1 MTLRRLSRW
10 APAAAIVLV
19 AVVVGLVQLVGDDD
33 RPEAMAVESS
43 AALFDSLDDLV
54 AASDFVLVATI
65 TDIADGRTIT
75 SSDNPAAGI
84 HSRLVE
90 LDVNEVLH
98 GDAADRVVVE
108 EADAFADGTPVAV
121 DGMTELHNGDAAV
134 WFLVAGESDAM
145 PYSAAVNGQGR
156 IRIVGDSLDASG
168 DDPLSQEVASWSPQ
182 ELTAAVRNVSRT

>member
-43 AALFDSLDDLV
+43 ADLFDSLDDLV

-98 GDAADRVVVE
+98 GDAPDRVVVE
-108 EADAFADGTPVAV
+108 EADAFADGTPIAV
-121 DGMTELHNGDAAV
+121 DGMNELHNGDAAV
-134 WFLVAGESDAM
+134 WFLVAGGSDAM
-145 PYSAAVNGQGR
+145 PYYATVNGQGR

-182 ELTAAVRNVSRT
+182 ELTAAVRNASGR

>member
-10 APAAAIVLV
+10 APAATIVLV

-43 AALFDSLDDLV
+43 ADLFDSLDDLV

-84 HSRLVE
+84 HTRLVE
-90 LDVNEVLH
+90 LDVYEVLH
-98 GDAADRVVVE
+98 GDAPDRVVVE
-108 EADAFADGTPVAV
+108 EADAFADGTPIAV
-121 DGMTELHNGDAAV
+121 DGMTELPNGDAAV
-134 WFLVAGESDAM
+134 WFLVAGGSDAM
-145 PYSAAVNGQGR
+145 PYYATVNGQGR

-182 ELTAAVRNVSRT
+182 ELAAAVRNASRT

>member
-43 AALFDSLDDLV
+43 ADLFDSLDDLV

-98 GDAADRVVVE
+98 GDAIDRVVVE
-108 EADAFADGTPVAV
+108 EADAFADGTPIAV

-134 WFLVAGESDAM
+134 WFLVAGGSDAM
-145 PYSAAVNGQGR
+145 PCYATVNGQGR

-182 ELTAAVRNVSRT
+182 ELTAAVRNASGR